1 MTGISILGTTK
12 KPILKASLDGE
23 DLRFQFE
30 HYAWGASEGDYE
42 LIHTV
47 QPEEYLAIVTK
58 FGLDSDAEI
67 FLSLRHS
74 GI

>member
-12 KPILKASLDGE
+12 KPTLKPSLDGE
-23 DLRFQFE
+23 DLRFQIE
-30 HYAWGASEGDYE
+30 YYARGASEGDFE
-42 LIHTV
+42 FIQTV

-58 FGLDSDAEI
+58 FGLDPDAEI
-67 FLSLRHS
+67 LLSLRHS